1 MRLLRDVEEWRAF
14 ADAQRAAHRRVALV
28 PTMGALHAGHWSLFT
43 TAKERGDVVIATS
56 FVNPRQFDDQAD
68 LARYPHTP
76 EVDRAAAETH
86 GVDCLVEPSLVEM
99 WPAYPDPTPTTV
111 SVRALG
117 DVLEGA
123 ARPGHFDGVA
133 SVVAKLLI
141 VTGPCRVYF
150 GEKDFQQLAVIRQ
163 MVHDLSFA
171 VEDFGTGYSS
181 LSYLKRM
188 PLDRLKIDRTF
199 VRDLDFPT
207 NIVVAPTV
215 REEDGLALSSRN
227 AQLSDDARRRALVL
241 SRAVA
246 RAGEAPTSASEL
258 RRVLRTT
265 LASADV
271 EVVYAEVVD
280 PVTFAPSGDG
290 DSGEARALVA
300 AIVDGVRLIDNGPVL
315 LKGDQ

>member
-1 MRLLRDVEEWRAF
+1 
-14 ADAQRAAHRRVALV
+14 
-28 PTMGALHAGHWSLFT
+28 
-43 TAKERGDVVIATS
+43 
-56 FVNPRQFDDQAD
+56 
-68 LARYPHTP
+68 
-76 EVDRAAAETH
+76 
-86 GVDCLVEPSLVEM
+86 LVEPSLVEM

-171 VEDFGTGYSS
+171 VEVVGCA
-181 LSYLKRM
+181 
-188 PLDRLKIDRTF
+188 I
-199 VRDLDFPT
+199 VRDG
-207 NIVVAPTV
+207 
-215 REEDGLALSSRN
+215 DGLALSSRN